1 MCVLRAASGPEPNHI
16 YVVFYSNEEAPHMK
30 ASGNILAWI
39 LAVFLAI
46 VFTFAGGVKLI
57 GTRAMVQ
64 EFAQIG
70 IGQWFRYVTGLLE
83 VTGAIGLLVPKYRIW
98 AALQIAAVMAGATAV
113 NIVILHLPPLARVT
127 AILMTL
133 ALALAWLR
141 RPRPAQ

>member
-1 MCVLRAASGPEPNHI
+1 MRT
-16 YVVFYSNEEAPHMK
+16 F
-30 ASGNILAWI
+30 GNVLAWI

-46 VFTFAGGVKLI
+46 VFTYAGGIKLI
-57 GTRAMVQ
+57 GARPMVQ

-70 IGQWFRYVTGLLE
+70 IGQWFRYLTGILE
-83 VTGAIGLLVPKYRIW
+83 VSGAIGLLIPKYRFW

-113 NIVILHLPPLARVT
+113 NIVILHMLPLARLT

-141 RPRPAQ
+141 RAHRTVAHSQRPNFAAPDGSNNAA

>member
-1 MCVLRAASGPEPNHI
+1 
-16 YVVFYSNEEAPHMK
+16 MK
-30 ASGNILAWI
+30 AFGNILAWI

-70 IGQWFRYVTGLLE
+70 IGQWFRYLTGLLE
-83 VTGAIGLLVPKYRIW
+83 VTGAIGLLVPKYRLW

-113 NIVILHLPPLARVT
+113 NIVILHLSPLARVT
-127 AILMTL
+127 AILMAL

-141 RPRPAQ
+141 RPRTAQ